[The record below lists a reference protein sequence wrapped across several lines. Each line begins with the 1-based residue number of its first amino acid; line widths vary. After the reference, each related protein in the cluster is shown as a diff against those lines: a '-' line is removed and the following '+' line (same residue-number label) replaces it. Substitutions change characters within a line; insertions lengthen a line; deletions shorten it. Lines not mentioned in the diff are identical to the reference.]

1 MNKFDKRH
9 IEKVRHTIGKTIN
22 TNNLIEDGDRILV
35 GLSGGKDS
43 LILLET
49 LAERRKYSSVKYEV
63 FASHIKVEN
72 VPYKIYREYLEEF
85 CKNLNVPFIYK
96 SVEYK
101 EDRQTESPCYFCSWT
116 RRKELFNLS
125 KEINCNKIATGHHLD
140 DALETL
146 MMNMVYHG
154 SISSL
159 PAKFTMF
166 EGRIEFIR
174 PMIETME
181 DLLVKY
187 AEIREYPKLKSECP
201 FDSKTNR
208 KTIRNVIENLQ
219 EINGQAKINMFRSMK
234 KICKEYLP

>member
-9 IEKVRHTIGKTIN
+9 IEKVRHSIGKTIN
-22 TNNLIEDGDRILV
+22 KHRLIEENDSILL

-49 LAERRKYSSVKYEV
+49 LAERRKYSKIQYTIT
-63 FASHIKVEN
+63 AAHIKVEN
-72 VPYKIYREYLEEF
+72 VPYKINKEYLEDF
-85 CKNLNVPFIYK
+85 CNKLHVPFIYK
-96 SVEYK
+96 SVKYT
-101 EDRQTESPCYFCSWT
+101 EDRQTESPCYFCSWS

-159 PAKFTMF
+159 PATFTMF
-166 EGRIEFIR
+166 DGRIQFIR
-174 PMIETME
+174 PLIETME
-181 DLLVKY
+181 KQLVTY
-187 AEIREYPKLKSECP
+187 AEIRQYPKLKSECP
-201 FDSKTNR
+201 FDTKSKR
-208 KTIRNVIENLQ
+208 KTIRELIEHLE
-219 EINGQAKINMFRSMK
+219 EIYGQAKINMFRSMQ
-234 KICKEYLP
+234 KICTDYLP